1 MRIFS
6 RAVTPEV
13 WALLVVGMV
22 SMASIPPSF
31 AAPGRAPTAAQCK
44 SKPRDAVTAG
54 GCIVISK
61 KLGNC
66 MACHAIAGTSEDGN
80 LGPPLRHVPGLMG
93 SKQAL
98 YQQLWDPQ
106 KNNPNTAMPPF
117 GKNRILTKK
126 QIHQVVDF
134 LWTL

>member
-1 MRIFS
+1 MRLFS
-6 RAVTPEV
+6 RAVMPATAV
-13 WALLVVGMV
+13 LLLAGL
-22 SMASIPPSF
+22 AY
-31 AAPGRAPTAAQCK
+31 AAPSLAAGGRAPTAAQCK
-44 SKPRDAVTAG
+44 SKPSDPVTAG

-66 MACHAIAGTSEDGN
+66 MACHAIAGTSEDGT
-80 LGPPLRHVPGLMG
+80 LGPPLKNVKGLMG
-93 SKQAL
+93 TKQAL
-98 YQQLWDPQ
+98 FQQIWDPE
-106 KNNPNTAMPPF
+106 KNNPQTAMPPF

>member
-6 RAVTPEV
+6 RTATSAAL
-13 WALLVVGMV
+13 ALLVAGALY
-22 SMASIPPSF
+22 ASPSL
-31 AAPGRAPTAAQCK
+31 AAGGEAPSAAQCK
-44 SKPRDAVTAG
+44 SKPSDPVTAG

-80 LGPPLRHVPGLMG
+80 LGPPLKNVKSLMG
-93 SKQAL
+93 SQQAL
-98 YQQLWDPQ
+98 FQQIWDPE
-106 KNNPNTAMPPF
+106 KNNPQTAMPPF